1 MRSLS
6 TNSPSL
12 LQSNPY
18 SGGDGTNSTAPNGTD
33 GGTLTEAVSSGIDSI
48 VSQFTST
55 LTDSIGGL
63 LSDIIEFLV
72 QTPYPVDDAESFIYF
87 QPPES
92 GLWAELY
99 PLYQD
104 VQLLVTGLFT
114 LALGLTMLTAIWGD
128 EVKKRK
134 AMRKLIIHLPLAYWW
149 WWFAGWFLKFNHEM
163 SMFLLTLGS
172 QDGNEAQ
179 AQFIS
184 NFDQLMSAAL
194 SAGIFALIIYVI
206 GGLIIIVLAVTYLA
220 RYIGIHI
227 YIVGG
232 PILLLL
238 AAFPI
243 DPIAGW
249 ANSILQKFFPLVL
262 MTQPVALLLAV
273 GIEVM
278 T

>member
-6 TNSPSL
+6 TNNLSP

-18 SGGDGTNSTAPNGTD
+18 TGGGSTNSTAPNGTD

-63 LSDIIEFLV
+63 LNDLIEFLV

-149 WWFAGWFLKFNHEM
+149 WWIAGWFLKFNHEM
-163 SMFLLTLGS
+163 SMFLLTIGGS
-172 QDGNEAQ
+172 GTDG
-179 AQFIS
+179 FIS
-184 NFDQLMSAAL
+184 SFDQLMSAAL

-220 RYIGIHI
+220 RYIGIHV

-243 DPIAGW
+243 DPISGW

-278 T
+278 A

>member
-1 MRSLS
+1 M
-6 TNSPSL
+6 TN
-12 LQSNPY
+12 
-18 SGGDGTNSTAPNGTD
+18 NSSS
-33 GGTLTEAVSSGIDSI
+33 GGTLGSAVEWGLDQFKTGIINDLSRELGGI
-48 VSQFTST
+48 V
-55 LTDSIGGL
+55 G
-63 LSDIIEFLV
+63 DIIGFLI
-72 QTPYPVDDAESFIYF
+72 QTPYPVNDAESFIYF

-104 VQLLVTGLFT
+104 IQLLVTGLFT

-128 EVKKRK
+128 ELKKRK

-149 WWFAGWFLKFNHEM
+149 WWFAGYFLKFNHEM
-163 SMFLLTLGS
+163 SMFLLRIGS
-172 QDGNEAQ
+172 HGNDDVQ
-179 AQFIS
+179 AQFVS
-184 NFDQLMSAAL
+184 GFSD
-194 SAGIFALIIYVI
+194 LIAVGASTGAFIVIVYII
-206 GGLIIIVLAVTYLA
+206 GGLIVAVLAFVYLA
-220 RYIGIHI
+220 RYIGIHV

-243 DPIAGW
+243 DPISGW
-249 ANSILQKFFPLVL
+249 AQSILQKFFPLVL

-273 GIEVM
+273 GLEVM